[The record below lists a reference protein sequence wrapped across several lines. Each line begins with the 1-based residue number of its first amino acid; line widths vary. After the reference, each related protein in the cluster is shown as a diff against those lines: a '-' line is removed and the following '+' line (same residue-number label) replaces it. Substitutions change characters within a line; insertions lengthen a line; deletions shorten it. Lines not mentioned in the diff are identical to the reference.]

1 MEAEPV
7 DDEEPEH
14 GANANVSYEQLTYL
28 LDLGA
33 ESVTLDYKTECDLN
47 ATRDRVEIAKDIGA
61 MQIRG
66 GFIVIGVDDTGTPV
80 PPGVPRDQ
88 QPLWD
93 EAQLR
98 PKVAK
103 WLPEP
108 FGLHT
113 AVHTIDGTAIVIV
126 RVGRNQRGMAVF
138 KADGQYTGHGGKT
151 TSVFRTGDVFARHG
165 TSSERW
171 HQADIDDVIETLV
184 AARKERWR
192 AELADDMAAL
202 GAAQT
207 AQTLATG
214 PIGSLSWKVD
224 ASTFESAIL
233 ELFRAND
240 DIALRSFIL
249 SAASDARALVEAQD
263 WSELATLIARLTA
276 LAANAITYQRPK
288 WFTAA
293 LEALGTVYRYGF
305 DAQYGYDRSDISS
318 PELWLLIVEHLLGLG
333 AVAVR
338 AKDWA
343 AVRAIALQEPGGTQG
358 LYRSWLRHGL
368 TMASRANLLNDGGQ
382 SKSLLTLARD
392 RVAANPSLSAGFAND
407 DNDAL
412 TALCQFDLLA
422 ALATIAATGNV
433 NDRDWYPNFARFFTS
448 RSEPAVVELLVNPDM
463 RAELFPLD
471 NATLAEALRVLS
483 RSAGNQGA
491 AYHGWFDFESA
502 TVRKFLDQHPGSP

>member
-1 MEAEPV
+1 MDEQPEP
-7 DDEEPEH
+7 DES
-14 GANANVSYEQLTYL
+14 ADVSYEQLTYL
-28 LDLGA
+28 LELGA
-33 ESVTLDYKTECDLN
+33 ESATLDYKAGCDLN

-80 PPGVPRDQ
+80 PPGVPPDQ
-88 QPLWD
+88 HSLWD

-108 FGLHT
+108 FELHT
-113 AVHTIDGTAIVIV
+113 AVHAVDDTSIVIV

-138 KADGQYTGHGGKT
+138 KADGQYSANSGKT
-151 TSVFRTGDVFARHG
+151 TGVFRAGDVFARHG

-171 HQADIDDVIETLV
+171 RQDDIEDVIENLV
-184 AARKERWR
+184 AARKEQWR
-192 AELADDMAAL
+192 ADLAADLAAL
-202 GAAQT
+202 GVAQT
-207 AQTLATG
+207 AQTLAAG
-214 PIGSLSWKVD
+214 PIGALSWKVD
-224 ASTFESAIL
+224 SATFDSAVL
-233 ELFRAND
+233 ELFRADD

-249 SAASDARALVEAQD
+249 SAAGDARGLVDAQD
-263 WSELATLIARLTA
+263 WDELATLVARLTA
-276 LAANAITYQRPK
+276 LAANAITYRRPE
-288 WFTAA
+288 WFRAA
-293 LEALGTVYRYGF
+293 IEALGTVYRSGF
-305 DAQYGYDRSDISS
+305 DPQHGYDRPDISS
-318 PELWLLIVEHLLGLG
+318 PQLWLLLVEHLLGLG
-333 AVAVR
+333 AIAVR

-343 AVRAIALQEPGGTQG
+343 AVSAIALQEPGGAG
-358 LYRSWLRHGL
+358 EHYRSWLRHGL

-392 RVAANPSLSAGFAND
+392 RIAANPSLSAGFAND

-422 ALATIAATGNV
+422 ALTTIAATGNV

-448 RSEPAVVELLVNPDM
+448 RSEPAVVELLSNPDM

-471 NATLAEALRVLS
+471 DATLSTALRVLS
-483 RSAGNQGA
+483 RSAGNQGV

-502 TVRKFLDQHPGSP
+502 KVQTFLRQHPDQR